1 MNINELKLSNFRN
14 ISEANLK
21 FAEQGH
27 LIIGD
32 NGQGK
37 TNLLEAIHF
46 LTVFRSFRHA
56 ADRECIRFGKDFFW
70 LSALWTRGDD
80 VPEKITVG
88 FNGRRKKVT
97 LSGNLAKNLSMVFG
111 KFKSVLLSPDDI
123 SIIQQGPAVRRKYL
137 DIALSI
143 VSPNYL
149 VRLKRYRKALAAR
162 NYLLKSRKLNVE
174 LIRPWEEQMAE
185 DGAWLIL
192 ERIEYV
198 KLLSPLYHRWYE
210 KLSPAENSIV
220 SYRCRLLERKSRQV
234 KNSQE
239 HSRIRELLGDDLAR
253 NREVERS
260 RGATLIGPQTD
271 DLNFEINGRRLRNYG
286 SQGQQRTAVIC
297 LKMAE
302 AGLLKRHHSINA
314 VLLLDDI
321 FAELDRKRCER
332 LLERLVNRHQS
343 FITAPGKEAI
353 FDSLSYLTVK
363 YITGGVIT
371 DG

>member
-1 MNINELKLSNFRN
+1 MNINEFKLNNFRN

-37 TNLLEAIHF
+37 TNLLEAMHF

-56 ADRECIRFGKDFFW
+56 ADRECVRFGEDFFW
-70 LSALWTRGDD
+70 LSALWTNEED

-88 FNGRRKKVT
+88 FNGRRKKVV
-97 LSGNLAKNLSMVFG
+97 LSGNRAKTLSMVFG
-111 KFKSVLLSPDDI
+111 KFKSILLSPDDI

-143 VSPNYL
+143 VSPTYL
-149 VRLKRYRKALAAR
+149 VRLKRYRRALAAR

-192 ERIEYV
+192 ERVKYV
-198 KLLSPLYHRWYE
+198 ELLSPLYKRWYK
-210 KLSPAENSIV
+210 KLSSDEKSDV
-220 SYRCRLLERKSRQV
+220 SYRCRLLGKESRQNI
-234 KNSQE
+234 KSQE
-239 HSRIRELLGDDLAR
+239 HSRLRELLVNGFAK

-271 DLNFEINGRRLRNYG
+271 DLNFGINGCSLRKYG

-302 AGLLKRHHSINA
+302 ASLLKRHHSINA

-321 FAELDRKRCER
+321 FAELDRRRCER
-332 LLERLVNRHQS
+332 LLEELVHKHQR
-343 FITAPGKEAI
+343 FITAPG
-353 FDSLSYLTVK
+353 
-363 YITGGVIT
+363 
-371 DG
+371 